1 MSIAD
6 SLLVAL
12 ILISIVFMGLIALYI
27 LVRIEAY
34 IISLIGKKEQVE
46 VSKQPSVSSN
56 VEEVSEGELTLIGV
70 DEETAA
76 MIMAITS
83 DELKIPL
90 NELRFISIKALD

>member
-34 IISLIGKKEQVE
+34 IISLIGKREQVE

>member
-12 ILISIVFMGLIALYI
+12 ILISIVFMGLIVLYI

>member
-12 ILISIVFMGLIALYI
+12 IIISIVFMGLIALYI